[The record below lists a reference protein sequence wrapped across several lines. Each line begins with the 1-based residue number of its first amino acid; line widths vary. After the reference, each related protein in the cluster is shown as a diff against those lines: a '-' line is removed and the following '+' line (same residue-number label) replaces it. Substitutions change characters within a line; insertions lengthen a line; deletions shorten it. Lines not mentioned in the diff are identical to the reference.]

1 MNGWPIVAM
10 TDAARLIHAPLGEP
24 GSGWVRY
31 GAAMALYREGLLSEP
46 VLEIYRICSPLD
58 HQDPAP
64 LLSDKGLPMPPLP
77 SPDASADLRACLSE
91 AAAYLATLQGAGVA
105 EIRAGLAQWMD
116 GPVTP
121 FAPRPNAVIDTHLAP
136 ALAQLA
142 PTHPALA
149 AAIGAATPHL
159 PWVTYDLYPVEQIG
173 PDFGRAHAYVSLV
186 GEEAL
191 IKAQGFDFGLFLIA
205 PHVLYRD
212 HRHAAAE
219 LYMPLTGPHC
229 WRFGPDQ
236 PVAIRPAHVP
246 VWNPSMQPHM
256 TKVGAVPF
264 LCFFGWTG
272 DVTAPAEVLPATDWP
287 ALEALR
293 LG

>member
-1 MNGWPIVAM
+1 MGGFACVVPTLANKENGRADVSEPASVSAGI
-10 TDAARLIHAPLGEP
+10 AARYATALFDLSKEGKTIKALEGDIDAL
-24 GSGWVRY
+24 
-31 GAAMALYREGLLSEP
+31 GAAL
-46 VLEIYRICSPLD
+46 
-58 HQDPAP
+58 
-64 LLSDKGLPMPPLP
+64 
-77 SPDASADLRACLSE
+77 DASADLRACLSE
-91 AAAYLATLQGAGVA
+91 AAAYLATLPRDGVA

-149 AAIGAATPHL
+149 AAIGAAAPHL
-159 PWVTYDLYPVEQIG
+159 PWITYDLYPVEQIG

-186 GEEAL
+186 GEEAV
-191 IKAQGFDFGLFLIA
+191 IRAKGFDFGLFLIA

-219 LYMPLTGPHC
+219 LYMPLTGPHG

-246 VWNPSMQPHM
+246 VWNPSLQPHM

-272 DVTAPAEVLPATDWP
+272 DVAAPAEVLPATDWP